1 MHRPVYGMRGAGT
14 GRNEGRK
21 GQLTIGTFFIIIRNN
36 IRTVSM
42 REP

>member
-1 MHRPVYGMRGAGT
+1 MHRPVYGMRGT